1 MKRNISRACCLAAA
15 ACFILGLGAGFA
27 RYCSM
32 AARASCASAQGQI
45 SNNLESTLNLLEVI
59 AGEEWMLPGGL
70 SYREK
75 AAHLDHYN
83 EIWGY
88 QMIRAVDTWGGV
100 YRADHEEAVSNLNSR
115 AYIQALWSTNEPQI
129 TDVFLAGADGWTL
142 NYPVAV
148 AVGGDAKNNGAV
160 FAAIY
165 DSEMRAILASQPAH
179 TILLGKNQ
187 QCMSGNDEEA
197 LGATLESGLEG
208 KRVLGESLEA
218 ALLRAKN
225 EESGII
231 WFLNGLVP
239 TCYAFQNVGRESGWT
254 VLASV
259 SYADVLGELA
269 PVTVISVLGAIA
281 ALAAFMLLRRAQE
294 KAAAA

>member
-129 TDVFLAGADGWTL
+129 TDVFLAGADGTTL
-142 NYPVAV
+142 NYTVAV

-187 QCMSGNDEEA
+187 QCMSG
-197 LGATLESGLEG
+197 
-208 KRVLGESLEA
+208 
-218 ALLRAKN
+218 N